1 MKDFFFG
8 FEHPALLWLA
18 LPVFLLLLLLYLLH
32 RRSKVR
38 IVPAI
43 FLWDRPETAPN
54 SGTKFK
60 LRFPPAL
67 FYLEL
72 AILLLLT
79 AALAAPFVSTP
90 ETFPPLAVI
99 LDDSMSMQAKLPGGK
114 SPLESGADYI
124 RREIRNLPDRRV
136 LWILAGE
143 SPTLASDSNARTDF
157 TGFWAAR
164 AGSADLTA
172 AASLARRL
180 ARGCELLIVTDRKPD
195 FELAPDTTCFSA
207 GAPLGNSAIVNA
219 RRTAGRILI
228 EAANFSAAP
237 LDASLVLEPGNHRT
251 QVALAPRETRRIVL
265 AVPSDS
271 ARGPVTVRLE
281 NTSENAMTIDDEIVL
296 ESEDDSPVSYRVA
309 ATLPAAARSALD
321 RVLKNNP
328 DFRPASDK
336 ETPDLDIL
344 PAEAESPSPVHLFWY
359 ATPMKKQSPANPPE
373 TPASENAASDNTENP
388 PATAADT
395 APETGATPPRPE
407 EPAPSA
413 FGPLS
418 TENPSTLTRG
428 LPIDSLQWAAST
440 TDLPGQTL
448 LRSGDVPAISTRQN
462 LNRDREIFLNLDPA
476 RSNFTRHPFWPVFF
490 QNLAQTVR
498 AERFGPA
505 RTNLRSGELLHVRL
519 PRGVTVL
526 NATRPDG
533 QLMEI
538 RTLRGQADFRPALH
552 GVWELA
558 AGETKWSVSVMGLN
572 AAESDLAG
580 AAQFRQSADKL
591 AVLPFWML
599 RPLAWAF
606 LLLAALLLALHHI
619 LLARKGAK
627 S

>member
-43 FLWDRPETAPN
+43 FLWDRPEASPN
-54 SGTKFK
+54 SGTKFRF
-60 LRFPPAL
+60 RFPPAL

-72 AILLLLT
+72 AILLLLA

-90 ETFPPLAVI
+90 ETFPPLAVV

-124 RREIRNLPDRRV
+124 RRETGKLPDRRV

-143 SPTLASDSNARTDF
+143 TPTLASDSNARTDF
-157 TGFWAAR
+157 TKFWAAR

-180 ARGCELLIVTDRKPD
+180 ARGCELLIVTDRKPE
-195 FELAPDTTCFSA
+195 FELAPDTACFSA
-207 GAPLGNSAIVNA
+207 GAPLANSAIVNA

-237 LDASLVLEPGNHRT
+237 LDAALVLEPGNHRT
-251 QVALAPRETRRIVL
+251 QVTLAPRETRRIVL
-265 AVPSDS
+265 AVPTES

-281 NTSENAMTIDDEIVL
+281 NTSENALTVDDEVVL

-328 DFRPASDK
+328 DFRLASAE

-344 PAEAESPSPVHLFWY
+344 PAEAESPSPVHLFWF
-359 ATPMKKQSPANPPE
+359 ASPMKKPAPANPPE
-373 TPASENAASDNTENP
+373 NTTEDNAASENAPS
-388 PATAADT
+388 TAADT
-395 APETGATPPRPE
+395 ETPPAPE

-413 FGPLS
+413 SGPLS
-418 TENPSTLTRG
+418 PENPSTLTRG
-428 LPIDSLQWAAST
+428 LPTDSLQWAAST

-448 LRSGDVPAISTRQN
+448 LRSGDVPVLSTRQN
-462 LNRDREIFLNLDPA
+462 LNRDREVFLNLDPA
-476 RSNFTRHPFWPVFF
+476 RSNILRHPFWPVFF

-533 QLMEI
+533 QSMEI
-538 RTLRGQADFRPALH
+538 RTLRGQADFRPSLH

-580 AAQFRQSADKL
+580 AAPFRRSADAL

-606 LLLAALLLALHHI
+606 LLLAAVLLALHHI
-619 LLARKGAK
+619 LLARKGGK
-627 S
+627 Q

>member
-8 FEHPALLWLA
+8 FEHHALLWLA

-43 FLWDRPETAPN
+43 FLWDRPEAAPN

-60 LRFPPAL
+60 FRFPPAL

-114 SPLESGADYI
+114 SPLESGADFI
-124 RREIRNLPDRRV
+124 RREIRNLPDRRI

-143 SPTLASDSNARTDF
+143 TPTLASDSNARTDF
-157 TGFWAAR
+157 SKFWAAR
-164 AGSADLTA
+164 AGAADLTA

-195 FELAPDTTCFSA
+195 FELAPDTTCFSG

-237 LDASLVLEPGNHRT
+237 MDAVLVLEPGNHRT
-251 QVALAPRETRRIVL
+251 QVTLSPRETRRIVL
-265 AVPSDS
+265 AVPSES
-271 ARGPVTVRLE
+271 SSSPVTVRLE
-281 NTSENAMTIDDEIVL
+281 NTSENALTIDDEVVL

-309 ATLPAAARSALD
+309 AALPASARAALD

-328 DFRPASDK
+328 DFRPASAE

-359 ATPMKKQSPANPPE
+359 AAPMKKPAPANPPE
-373 TPASENAASDNTENP
+373 TPATENATSENAATTGAKPEADPSD
-388 PATAADT
+388 
-395 APETGATPPRPE
+395 ATPPAPE

-413 FGPLS
+413 SGPLS

-476 RSNFTRHPFWPVFF
+476 RSNILRHPFWPVFF

-526 NATRPDG
+526 TATRPDG
-533 QLMEI
+533 QSMEI
-538 RTLRGQADFRPALH
+538 RTLRGQADFRPSLH

-558 AGETKWSVSVMGLN
+558 AGESKWSVSVMGLN
-572 AAESDLAG
+572 AAESDLVG
-580 AAQFRQSADKL
+580 AAPFRQSADKL

-606 LLLAALLLALHHI
+606 LLLAAVLLALHHI

>member
-8 FEHPALLWLA
+8 FEHPGLLWLA

-38 IVPAI
+38 IVSAI
-43 FLWDRPETAPN
+43 FLWDRPETSPN
-54 SGTKFK
+54 SGTQIKF
-60 LRFPPAL
+60 RFPPAI

-72 AILLLLT
+72 AILLLLV

-124 RREIRNLPDRRV
+124 RRELRNLPDRRV

-157 TGFWAAR
+157 VRFWTAR
-164 AGSADLTA
+164 AGSSDLTA
-172 AASLARRL
+172 AAQLARRM

-195 FELAPDTTCFSA
+195 FDLAPDTACYSSGTS
-207 GAPLGNSAIVNA
+207 LGNSAIVNA

-228 EAANFSAAP
+228 EASNFSAAP
-237 LDASLVLEPGNHRT
+237 LDASLVMNPGGLRT
-251 QVALAPRETRRIVL
+251 QVRLEPRETRRIVL
-265 AVPSDS
+265 AVPPGA
-271 ARGPVTVRLE
+271 AREAVTVRLE
-281 NTSENAMTIDDEIVL
+281 NLGENALLLDDEVVL
-296 ESEDDSPVSYRVA
+296 ESEDDSPVSYHIA

-328 DFRPASDK
+328 DFRPASAD

-344 PAEAESPSPVHLFWY
+344 PAEAESPSPVHLFWF
-359 ATPMKKQSPANPPE
+359 ASQTKKAQSASPSDN
-373 TPASENAASDNTENP
+373 PASEENTL
-388 PATAADT
+388 
-395 APETGATPPRPE
+395 PE

-418 TENPSTLTRG
+418 PENTSTLTRG
-428 LPIDSLQWAAST
+428 LPTDSLQWAAST

-448 LRSGDVPAISTRQN
+448 LRSGDVPVVSTRQN

-476 RSNFTRHPFWPVFF
+476 RSNITRHPFWPVFF

-498 AERFGPA
+498 AERYGPA
-505 RTNLRSGELLHVRL
+505 RTDLRSGELLHVRL
-519 PRGVTVL
+519 PGSTPVL
-526 NATRPDG
+526 NVTRPDG
-533 QLMEI
+533 QSLEI
-538 RTLRGQADFRPALH
+538 RTLRGQADFRPSLH
-552 GVWELA
+552 GVWTLVS
-558 AGETKWSVSVMGLN
+558 GDDKWSVSVMGLN

-580 AAQFRQSADKL
+580 ASSFRRSADSL
-591 AVLPFWML
+591 AVMPFWML

-606 LLLAALLLALHHI
+606 LLLAAVLLALHHV
-619 LLARKGAK
+619 LLARKGGRP
-627 S
+627 